1 MFGERIKELRKKHGL
16 TQNDVALKVNVERS
30 SVAKYEGTQGI
41 MPSTEVLIRLADLFG
56 VTLDYLLG
64 RTSDESIQFSDNI
77 IMMSF
82 DGKRILRRIP
92 AEKMP
97 VLFEIVETL
106 ADK

>member
-1 MFGERIKELRKKHGL
+1 MFNERLKALRQKRGL
-16 TQNDVALKVNVERS
+16 TQNEVANEINVERS
-30 SVAKYEGTQGI
+30 SVAKYESGQGI
-41 MPSTEVLIRLADLFG
+41 MPSTEVLIRLADLFD

-64 RTSDESIQFSDNI
+64 RDCDEKLQFSDNVV
-77 IMMSF
+77 MLSY

>member
-1 MFGERIKELRKKHGL
+1 MFNERLKMLRKKRGL

-30 SVAKYEGTQGI
+30 SVAKYEGPQGI
-41 MPSTEVLIRLADLFG
+41 MPSTEVLIRLADLFD

-64 RTSDESIQFSDNI
+64 RDCSEKPEFSDNI
-77 IMMSF
+77 IMLSY